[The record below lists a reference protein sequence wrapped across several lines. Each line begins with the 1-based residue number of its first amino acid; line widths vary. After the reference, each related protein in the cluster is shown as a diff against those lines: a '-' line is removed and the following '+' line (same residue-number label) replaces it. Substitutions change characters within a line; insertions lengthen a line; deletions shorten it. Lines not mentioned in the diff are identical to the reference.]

1 MQVATKKKL
10 LLLVLENENIRCRWI
25 FALSH
30 DVAILV
36 DSEEVKDSGDSH
48 VEQGY
53 VVIVTSDVLEPGLL
67 VNIYGWTT
75 AAGGLLRLTGGKE
88 AFLYHYYLSLP
99 FLLLTTLSGVLN
111 IFFA

>member
-10 LLLVLENENIRCRWI
+10 LLLVLENENIRCRRI

-30 DVAILV
+30 DVAVLV

-53 VVIVTSDVLEPGLL
+53 IMVVTPDVLEPGLP
-67 VNIYGWTT
+67 VNIHSWTT
-75 AAGGLLRLTGGKE
+75 ATGGLLME
-88 AFLYHYYLSLP
+88 I
-99 FLLLTTLSGVLN
+99 GV
-111 IFFA
+111 ISYEQVDT